1 MATIGKLAV
10 QITADASGL
19 KSGLTDAEKTVSAK
33 ADAISASVGRIGAA
47 FAGLGVVAALKN
59 MTVEAINT
67 ADAFDEMAEK
77 TGIGVEKLSS
87 LAYAAKING
96 ASVDD
101 LGTAI
106 RALSNRMAESVD
118 PASQAAQMFNGL
130 GVSTRE
136 ADGSLRGVDD
146 VMMDLAGVFATMRD
160 GAAKSALAMDIF
172 SRSGLSMIPVLNKG
186 KDGLRDLR
194 IEAERMGA
202 VISTDMA
209 KQAAEFNENIDRLGT
224 LSGTLGKTIANALVP
239 ELNKLI
245 NEFLNGIKYANGFWD
260 ALATFGTINPFKD
273 LQGNLKSTR
282 EEIDNLNA
290 ARERYVKAGSDTSGI
305 DQAIA
310 TEKRRL
316 EYLKDIERQQ
326 VLNAQGPGNQTEAES
341 RRLGLSKYQGPPP
354 PPPKKD
360 GEAIDDPMGDFI
372 KKQEQAARD
381 RLYVE
386 QEYFA
391 QKTEMLRQSY
401 LTEEELANEKYAKEA
416 ERLQAVKDS
425 QMISEQEFTDQL
437 LQLRY
442 DRDQAIMDAEFRLL
456 ANQKQVSD
464 ERRRNELA
472 VEKSITDAKRASVD
486 AAIGLLS
493 ALSGKSKT
501 AAIAA
506 IALSKAVAIGDIIRH
521 TAVAQMHAM
530 AQLGPIAGPAAAASI
545 GTMGKIQAGLVAA
558 TGLAQAAGL
567 SDGSSSIA
575 SASPLG
581 GGGFVATGQG
591 GGAMQ
596 SQGVNQVITI
606 QGIGAGD
613 MFSGDSVRG
622 LIDQLIEAQR
632 NGSKV
637 VLS

>member
-59 MTVEAINT
+59 MTLEAINT
-67 ADAFDEMAEK
+67 ADAFDEMSEK
-77 TGIGVEKLSS
+77 TGVGVEKLSS

-96 ASVDD
+96 ATVDD

-118 PASQAAQMFNGL
+118 PASQAAQMFKGL
-130 GVSTRE
+130 GVSTQD
-136 ADGSLRGVDD
+136 AIGSLRNVDD
-146 VMMDLAGVFATMRD
+146 VMMDLAGVFSSMED

-172 SRSGLSMIPVLNKG
+172 SRSGMSMIPVLNKG
-186 KDGLRDLR
+186 KDGLHDLR

-209 KQAAEFNENIDRLGT
+209 KQSAAFNENIDRLAT

-326 VLNAQGPGNQTEAES
+326 VLNAQGPGNQTDAES

-360 GEAIDDPMGDFI
+360 DSTVEEIKDPLGEFAD
-372 KKQEQAARD
+372 KKLEEQAQRIAREEEMRNQFLARNAEAMKLATLSELDQEQFKYEEKIRI
-381 RLYVE
+381 LE
-386 QEYFA
+386 EYLL
-391 QKTEMLRQSY
+391 KEPEMLAEYQDVKEKMAEAHEKRMLDIRRKGLTDQEKWNALSY
-401 LTEEELANEKYAKEA
+401 KDQAKTVTSELMSMTGAAATENRKMFEINKAASLANAVIKGYESAVNAYAFGSKWGGPA
-416 ERLQAVKDS
+416 GG
-425 QMISEQEFTDQL
+425 
-437 LQLRY
+437 
-442 DRDQAIMDAEFRLL
+442 
-456 ANQKQVSD
+456 
-464 ERRRNELA
+464 
-472 VEKSITDAKRASVD
+472 
-486 AAIGLLS
+486 AAMA
-493 ALSGKSKT
+493 ALS
-501 AAIAA
+501 
-506 IALSKAVAIGDIIRH
+506 
-521 TAVAQMHAM
+521 
-530 AQLGPIAGPAAAASI
+530 
-545 GTMGKIQAGLVAA
+545 VAA
-558 TGLAQAAGL
+558 TGAQINAIRAQ
-567 SDGSSSIA
+567 SF
-575 SASPLG
+575 G
-581 GGGFVATGQG
+581 GGGGGTAYAPSGSTAATGQT
-591 GGAMQ
+591 AMQ
-596 SQGVNQVITI
+596 GTQQPSQSTSQVITI

>member
-282 EEIDNLNA
+282 EEIDNLNIA
-290 ARERYVKAGSDTSGI
+290 NKNSSLNVKIEQIDFCENNLNEEFNNFQSDSSQNL
-305 DQAIA
+305 DNYKQNQMPLNMQA
-310 TEKRRL
+310 
-316 EYLKDIERQQ
+316 
-326 VLNAQGPGNQTEAES
+326 
-341 RRLGLSKYQGPPP
+341 
-354 PPPKKD
+354 
-360 GEAIDDPMGDFI
+360 
-372 KKQEQAARD
+372 
-381 RLYVE
+381 
-386 QEYFA
+386 
-391 QKTEMLRQSY
+391 
-401 LTEEELANEKYAKEA
+401 
-416 ERLQAVKDS
+416 
-425 QMISEQEFTDQL
+425 
-437 LQLRY
+437 
-442 DRDQAIMDAEFRLL
+442 
-456 ANQKQVSD
+456 
-464 ERRRNELA
+464 
-472 VEKSITDAKRASVD
+472 SIT
-486 AAIGLLS
+486 
-493 ALSGKSKT
+493 
-501 AAIAA
+501 
-506 IALSKAVAIGDIIRH
+506 
-521 TAVAQMHAM
+521 
-530 AQLGPIAGPAAAASI
+530 
-545 GTMGKIQAGLVAA
+545 
-558 TGLAQAAGL
+558 
-567 SDGSSSIA
+567 
-575 SASPLG
+575 
-581 GGGFVATGQG
+581 
-591 GGAMQ
+591 
-596 SQGVNQVITI
+596 
-606 QGIGAGD
+606 
-613 MFSGDSVRG
+613 
-622 LIDQLIEAQR
+622 
-632 NGSKV
+632 
-637 VLS
+637 